1 MASSLTSLYPT
12 LSDAM
17 ASRLPSDEALGRAA
31 TALRAGTDV
40 ATTQANQPGPFMG
53 GVYEGAHNLLGG
65 IGSLGAALGN
75 VSGNKWLQEG
85 GENVASQ
92 QKALAQKYGRPEL
105 DTAPWQEGGG
115 GWSKA
120 LPWLAHGAGAMV
132 PTMAAVLG
140 GSALGAAAAPAVG
153 VGASVGG
160 LIGGAATMYPGAV
173 GGLYDAA
180 AASPEGPTPGKSAAA
195 LVGGVP
201 LAGLMALG
209 PETSAAIVGRGP
221 LAGAAPALEK
231 AMQGKI
237 TQRVVTGAATQSAVG
252 AVQGGVQTG
261 AEMAF
266 RPDIPVDQKMQHV
279 VDATT
284 SGAALGGILGGV
296 LGVHKMKL
304 PQDASPNDMKGY
316 VDAVVKPPEGGGD
329 SSLGVLPVTHDPNK
343 PMVPGGAQGY
353 STTVGEVPSPPNP
366 MAQRA
371 TPELMQQMAAVE
383 QRLKAGSTDPNDLQ
397 QHAMLQQELAK
408 PERAPVVQ
416 GPVAQGELALEGGRG
431 QPPVDV
437 SAQVRAQQQAFLGL
451 AKGGVAKAPDEA
463 IAFAKGLTAT
473 SRPELIDELRQ
484 KVEGMGDQDVPKA
497 LQPLLK
503 ALKIIGPDGSPTEVG
518 PDGEQAKL
526 GLVDREYT
534 AAKNKLNMLDDRV
547 KLDQEDPRNVESTFE
562 QKKKNAEAAKKY
574 RETTYTNAEQMFR
587 DHQEADIIAAKREA
601 EPKVAPKVDPESLWA
616 VAKTPADEEAANIL
630 TRKAQGKGFFDDDTT
645 PITDATQQK
654 EQARFDQTG
663 GLPRPGEGEAYVK
676 PSEVLP
682 SELLTA
688 KQELDSGRHVSVA
701 GNWRLQS
708 GGAWEGG
715 KYSWTFLNIKDGRQ
729 ITLKDGP
736 IEGSS
741 PIPPESQTG
750 MVDPAMAALYPG
762 SMDSMF
768 KTTPSPMKSVLHPSI
783 MKDWEDYAKLHGDA
797 RLLGNSR
804 TIEGAGSLGTS
815 RLTPEGT
822 PGRMANPLVSGA
834 SIEVG
839 DWSGLRRNFPTP
851 TTPALPVN
859 RTGLSQAAQG
869 WNAKFG
875 AIKSIAV
882 AGAEAGPKAVGEFE
896 TVIGQ
901 LKAILAKESDRD
913 GQAYSEKTRADA
925 QAALWAVSQG
935 DAGPANRLL
944 SSPELSYRA
953 TKDYEGQ
960 YEGPPRSQEEV
971 RRRAEER
978 AATDANVVEGEKAGR
993 KATQAAQAAAR
1004 PAMADPEFQTAFV
1017 RAISALGEMAPG
1029 AQQSFKVIGTAG
1041 ELPKEVLA
1049 DMVARKVNPNL
1060 VRGTMVQNPDG
1071 TVSRYIIRDRMKT
1084 VADVQEVV
1092 AHEYVHGQTGDFVLN
1107 QIYDKAKGLH
1117 TLLEAARQKGVLE
1130 ELKDVIPGLKE
1141 TLDGIDPKNKTEL
1154 AAAIKETEERLT
1166 AEDKADVVDELL
1178 ALVGGKRV
1186 GKDNTDFFKRWGTT
1200 IREGFSDTLKL
1211 LGLNDYAKKVDAF
1224 NAIGALQ
1231 ALRDMRGIEPDTS
1244 PTGIRQKVMYNR
1256 TPQAKDDN
1264 LSEAMRLAV
1273 KVKEDLNAATGLSAW
1288 AQKVKLF
1295 WNSTGSF
1302 YKEAGHLLP
1311 SLKEY
1316 DTAGERKGMMNTILL
1331 MPGRGVLQDIIG
1343 KLDTKGINFLHKAMA
1358 ASYSGID
1365 ASKPWEAQ
1373 PWLHNL
1379 PNRDELRRLTGEANQ
1394 AYNQLGQKGG
1404 QEAFKQAALVGQW
1417 QQLAAMA
1424 TQLHYLMTDQY
1435 GHTGP
1440 NPIDVYHDTTAIQ
1453 GKLAESH
1460 QFMRQQVDSLLAE
1473 ADVLSARKTAE
1484 NPLAKSEKTPSANS
1498 RRMGKIIP
1506 IDDLRQ
1512 LMGYVKG
1519 AIDNFDKVPYFKMG
1533 RIGDH
1538 YVAAKLRK
1546 LENGMVDPAAVAEF
1560 EKLKNDAG
1568 FTRID
1573 MNAGAQTNSF
1583 YSRFENTMQMDAF
1596 NKVIAKARDLNLLD
1610 ATAKNDKGE
1619 VDYGISSGRATQ
1631 PNTMKSMAPSWMQGI
1646 LARVDADGTL
1656 PQTVKDQ
1663 IKNLWLDMIP
1673 DNSLSKSYQ
1682 PREGV
1687 HGQDADIL
1695 RSMGNHN
1702 ANFANALAG
1711 SVAASHQR
1719 PAIAKMARDLEAM
1732 NRDPLRSTRDKEI
1745 AAGIIEE
1752 IIKRQTA
1759 APWRIE
1765 RGIQDFVIG
1774 VNHVYALGLSPGYAL
1789 QVLSQNPILLWPTL
1803 SEKFGYVQSAKAIA
1817 SVTPRAFKIVEAIF
1831 AGKDRLSGVANEDVL
1846 RKGGISESDI
1856 KKVMGAAIRGDLYS
1870 FTQSAIKETGGK
1882 EPLWQRTV
1890 RWANI
1895 AAVYAELISRTIST
1909 LASHELYE
1917 KGGGKGMSM
1926 DAHEYAHYV
1935 NDQSMMR
1942 WDQDNAAR
1950 ATTKAGGIAGPLSP
1964 VMTRFMGYQIKMV
1977 ETLYRKIGTAF
1988 EMDAQNKYTTAAERK
2003 QAVTEARRFLLSHM
2017 AAVTTLAG
2025 TMGLPAAAWVAGAAT
2040 KLTGNLPGSLNPTG
2054 ISWDAQ
2060 ESYREFLSYIF
2071 GGNKTMAEVAAHGVP
2086 RALGFDMAQSF
2097 GDDRLL
2103 PFLDIMTDRRKIEE
2117 AAPDWAA
2124 NMFGSPWSMVVNFAK
2139 GARDIGT
2146 GNVLQGMKEMAPTG
2160 LKSLIEAYRMSDRGY
2175 VDNSG
2180 HPMSLTPD
2188 ARDIL
2193 AQAVGFT
2200 PSKKA
2205 EYQEEKRAE
2214 TGRAEDIQFRS
2225 GVLKRNFMMAFRDKN
2240 PEAMKAA
2247 ADAIKE
2253 HDRAAPQLAIGPSLK
2268 SYAKSWME
2276 APELSKAVGL
2286 PVGANLRDY
2295 IHNQQSRGIY
2305 NW

>member
-1 MASSLTSLYPT
+1 MDPSQLPTMSS
-12 LSDAM
+12 AM
-17 ASRLPSDEALGRAA
+17 QPAPRWATRDELADSYAREQQAKQQQVVEAQQPSAF
-31 TALRAGTDV
+31 V
-40 ATTQANQPGPFMG
+40 G
-53 GVYEGAHNLLGG
+53 GVYEGYHNLLGG
-65 IGSLGAALGN
+65 VGSLGAALGN
-75 VSGNKWLQEG
+75 VTGNEWLQRG
-85 GENVASQ
+85 GQGWANQ
-92 QKALAQKYGRPEL
+92 QQDLAKKYGRTEL

-115 GWSKA
+115 GWGKA
-120 LPWLAHGAGAMV
+120 LPWVAHGVGAMV

-140 GSALGAAAAPAVG
+140 GSALGGIAAPAVG
-153 VGASVGG
+153 VGAGVGG

-180 AASPEGPTPGKSAAA
+180 QAGAGGAAPSKGQAAAA
-195 LVGGVP
+195 LAAGVP
-201 LAGLMALG
+201 LAGLAALG

-221 LAGAAPALEK
+221 LAGAAPALDR
-231 AMQGKI
+231 AMQGHI
-237 TQRVVTGAATQSAVG
+237 AQRVVTGAATQGAVG
-252 AVQGGVQTG
+252 AVQGGVQQA

-266 RPDIPVDQKMQHV
+266 RPDLDATAKMQHV

-284 SGAALGGILGGV
+284 SGAALGGIIGGALG
-296 LGVHKMKL
+296 GVHKMKL
-304 PQDASPNDMKGY
+304 PQDASSEDMKGY
-316 VDAVVKPPEGGGD
+316 VDTIVKPPEKGGD

-353 STTVGEVPSPPNP
+353 STTIGEVPSPRQPFE
-366 MAQRA
+366 QRP
-371 TPELMQQMAAVE
+371 TPDLMQQMTAVE

-397 QHAMLQQELAK
+397 QHSMLQQELNK

-431 QPPVDV
+431 EPPADV
-437 SAQVRAQQQAFLGL
+437 SAQARAQQQYFLGL

-473 SRPELIDELRQ
+473 SRSELIDELRQ

-497 LQPLLK
+497 LQPMLK
-503 ALKIIGPDGSPTEVG
+503 ALKIIDDHGSQTKTG
-518 PDGEQAKL
+518 PDGEQ
-526 GLVDREYT
+526 VPIDRAFSEYT

-574 RETTYTNAEQMFR
+574 RETTYTNAEQMLR
-587 DHQEADIIAAKREA
+587 DHQDADAIAAKREA
-601 EPKVAPKVDPESLWA
+601 EPKVTPRVDPESLWA

-645 PITDATQQK
+645 PITDAAQQR
-654 EQARFDQTG
+654 EQARIGQTG
-663 GLPRPGEGEAYVK
+663 GLPRPGEGEQFR
-676 PSEVLP
+676 PGQGG
-682 SELLTA
+682 EL
-688 KQELDSGRHVSVA
+688 SR
-701 GNWRLQS
+701 
-708 GGAWEGG
+708 
-715 KYSWTFLNIKDGRQ
+715 F
-729 ITLKDGP
+729 
-736 IEGSS
+736 
-741 PIPPESQTG
+741 PPESQTG

-762 SMDSMF
+762 SMDGMF
-768 KTTPSPMKSVLHPSI
+768 KSTPSPMRSTLHPAI
-783 MKDWEDYAKLHGDA
+783 LKDWEDYAALHSDA

-822 PGRMANPLVSGA
+822 PGRMANPIVSGA

-875 AIKSIAV
+875 NIKSIAATAV
-882 AGAEAGPKAVGEFE
+882 HSEAGPKAVGEFG

-901 LKAILAKESDRD
+901 LKAILTKESNRD
-913 GQAYSEKTRADA
+913 GQAYSEKTRAEA

-935 DAGPANRLL
+935 DAGPANKLL
-944 SSPELSYRA
+944 SSPVMNYRA
-953 TKDYEGQ
+953 TVDREGQ
-960 YEGPPRSQEEV
+960 YDGSPRNQEEAK
-971 RRRAEER
+971 RRAQER
-978 AATDANVVEGEKAGR
+978 IDTDAKIAEKEAVDREAGNAR
-993 KATQAAQAAAR
+993 QAAQVAAAA
-1004 PAMADPEFQTAFV
+1004 PAMPDPEFQTAFV
-1017 RAISALGEMAPG
+1017 KAVSALGEMNPG
-1029 AQQSFKVIGTAG
+1029 AQRTFKVIGTAG
-1041 ELPKEVLA
+1041 ELPPEVLA
-1049 DMVARKVNPNL
+1049 DMVARKVKTGL

-1071 TVSRYIIRDRMKT
+1071 TITRYIIRDRMKSA
-1084 VADVQEVV
+1084 ADVQEVV

-1107 QIYDKAKGLH
+1107 QIYDRAKGLH

-1130 ELKDVIPGLKE
+1130 ELKEVIPRLKE
-1141 TLDGIDPKNKTEL
+1141 TLDRVENPNDPKQM
-1154 AAAIKETEERLT
+1154 AAAVKEVEEQLT
-1166 AEDKADVVDELL
+1166 FEDKADAVDELL
-1178 ALVGGKRV
+1178 ALVGGKERRYS
-1186 GKDNTDFFKRWGTT
+1186 DRNNFFKQWGASV
-1200 IREGFSDTLKL
+1200 REGFVETLKL
-1211 LGLNDYAKKVDAF
+1211 LGLSDYAKKVDAF

-1264 LSEAMRLAV
+1264 LGEAMRLAV

-1288 AQKVKLF
+1288 AQKVKMF

-1311 SLKEY
+1311 SLKEF
-1316 DTAGERKGMMNTILL
+1316 DTAGEHKGMMNTTLL
-1331 MPGRGVLQDIIG
+1331 MPGRAVLQDIIG
-1343 KLDTKGINFLHKAMA
+1343 KLDAKGISFLHRAMA

-1379 PNRDELRRLTGEANQ
+1379 PNREELRRLTGEANQ

-1417 QQLAAMA
+1417 QQLAAMS
-1424 TQLHYLMTDQY
+1424 TQLHYLMSDQY
-1435 GHTGP
+1435 GHIGP
-1440 NPIDVYHDTTAIQ
+1440 NPIDLYHDNTAIH

-1460 QFMRQQVDSLLAE
+1460 QFMRQQVDSLLAQAE
-1473 ADVLSARKTAE
+1473 VLSARKTAE
-1484 NPLAKSEKTPSANS
+1484 SPAKAEKAPSANS

-1506 IDDLRQ
+1506 VDDLRQ
-1512 LMGYVKG
+1512 LIGYVKG
-1519 AIDNFDKVPYFKMG
+1519 AIDDFGKAPYFKMG
-1533 RIGDH
+1533 RVGDY

-1546 LENGMVDPAAVAEF
+1546 LENGVVDPAAIAAF

-1583 YSRFENTMQMDAF
+1583 YARFENTMQMDTF
-1596 NKVIAKARDLNLLD
+1596 NAVIAKARDLNLLD
-1610 ATAKNDKGE
+1610 ATAKNDKDE
-1619 VDYGISSGRATQ
+1619 IDYGISSGRATQ
-1631 PNTMKSMAPSWMQGI
+1631 PNTIKSMAPSWMQGI
-1646 LARVDADGTL
+1646 LSRIDADGTL

-1687 HGQDADIL
+1687 HGASADVL

-1719 PAIAKMARDLEAM
+1719 PAIGKMVRDLEDM

-1745 AAGIIEE
+1745 AANVIEE

-1765 RGIQDFVIG
+1765 RGMQDFVIG
-1774 VNHVYALGLSPGYAL
+1774 LNHVYALGLSPGYSL
-1789 QVLSQNPILLWPTL
+1789 EVMSQIPTLLWPTL

-1831 AGKDRLSGVANEDVL
+1831 AGKDRLSGMANEEVL
-1846 RKGGISESDI
+1846 RKGGVSEADI
-1856 KKVMGAAIRGDLYS
+1856 KKMMGAAIRGDLYS

-1882 EPLWQRTV
+1882 EPLWQKAV

-1895 AAVYAELISRTIST
+1895 TAVYAELTSRVIST

-1917 KGGGKGMSM
+1917 KGSGKGMSM

-1977 ETLYRKIGTAF
+1977 ETLYRKIGTAL
-1988 EMDAQNKYTTAAERK
+1988 EMDAQNKYANADECK
-2003 QAVTEARRFLLSHM
+2003 QAVTEARRFLAGHF

-2071 GGNKTMAEVAAHGVP
+2071 GGNKTMAEVLTHGVP
-2086 RALGFDMAQSF
+2086 RALGFDMSQNF
-2097 GDDRLL
+2097 GDDRLA
-2103 PFLDIMTDRRKIEE
+2103 PFLDIMTDRRKIED

-2160 LKSLIEAYRMSDRGY
+2160 LKSAIESYRMSEHGY
-2175 VDNSG
+2175 VGNDG
-2180 HPMSLTPD
+2180 RPLPMTPS
-2188 ARDIL
+2188 ALEIL
-2193 AQAVGFT
+2193 GQAVGFT
-2200 PSKKA
+2200 PARKA
-2205 EYQEEKRAE
+2205 EYQEGQRAK
-2214 TGRAEDIQFRS
+2214 TGRMEDIQFRS
-2225 GVLKRNFMMAFRDKN
+2225 GVLKRNLAMAMQYGDR
-2240 PEAMKAA
+2240 AGQQAA
-2247 ADAIKE
+2247 LAAIQE
-2253 HDRAAPQLAIGPSLK
+2253 HDRAIPQLAIAPELN
-2268 SYAKSWME
+2268 SYLTNWFK
-2276 APELSKAVGL
+2276 APELSKAIGL

-2295 IHNQQSRGIY
+2295 IANQRSREIY
-2305 NW
+2305 NWK